1 MTELNSQ
8 TSSNVTFNTTKT
20 KRSLHQRVFD
30 HVKKIPLRH
39 RYNACSEALEEEQQ
53 QTKKNEIDMSND
65 LNVEKTPVS
74 KSTTVLLST
83 QSTTRSH
90 RSLVSLSSKRNK
102 TGPPPEAVRR
112 TSAYANHENNH
123 IDTGIRGM
131 HVEEASAI
139 QVNPLPPRPLNPVYG
154 LPPDLC
160 TTSAIRQAQA

>member
-1 MTELNSQ
+1 MAELNSQ
-8 TSSNVTFNTTKT
+8 THSNVTFNTTKT

-39 RYNACSEALEEEQQ
+39 RYNECSESLEEEKQE
-53 QTKKNEIDMSND
+53 TKKNKIDISND
-65 LNVEKTPVS
+65 SKVDKTPDS
-74 KSTTVLLST
+74 KSMTVLLST
-83 QSTTRSH
+83 RSTTRSH
-90 RSLVSLSSKRNK
+90 RSLGSFSSKRYK
-102 TGPPPEAVRR
+102 PGPPPEAVRR

-154 LPPDLC
+154 LP
-160 TTSAIRQAQA
+160 